1 MEFYKLILILLLLIA
16 AVLAFYFLM
25 TRLMRRT
32 IRSLQLL
39 GDRLIDR
46 LFRGLAHLGE
56 NDEERPRSLPN
67 MESLILPRIL
77 KDYPGFDLAMAKN
90 AVKDQLTKIYGGR
103 PEFMIHNVVLTEYR
117 TNRVKKAVI
126 FQAALCYRSQK
137 LVQKKV
143 EVTMEFQCVEGHV
156 NPAINCPNCGATL
169 GFGDLECKYCGTRI
183 NDRRDQEWAFPSIR
197 EIW

>member
-25 TRLMRRT
+25 ARLMRRT
-32 IRSLQLL
+32 LRSLQLL

-90 AVKDQLTKIYGGR
+90 AVKDQLTKI
-103 PEFMIHNVVLTEYR
+103 
-117 TNRVKKAVI
+117 
-126 FQAALCYRSQK
+126 
-137 LVQKKV
+137 
-143 EVTMEFQCVEGHV
+143 
-156 NPAINCPNCGATL
+156 
-169 GFGDLECKYCGTRI
+169 
-183 NDRRDQEWAFPSIR
+183 
-197 EIW
+197 